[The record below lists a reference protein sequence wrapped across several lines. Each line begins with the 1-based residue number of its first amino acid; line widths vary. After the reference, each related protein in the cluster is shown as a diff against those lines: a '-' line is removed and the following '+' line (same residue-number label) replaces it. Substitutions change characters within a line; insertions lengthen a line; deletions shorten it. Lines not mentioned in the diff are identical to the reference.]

1 MGVYCRTQ
9 HNIRFQLQ
17 APLFRDQQCFPLST
31 NIRGWTPG
39 FKLRYNMLEAVNG
52 ITRLESMQVVSTVP
66 QVCQGMV
73 SECPAFKKANG
84 TGNNPVAA
92 VAMTPIENQ
101 ILHGPFQLEL
111 SQYSKTTNPFSYYI
125 YIYISALSM
134 FIRQEPPIA
143 MLEPL
148 NPIMEKTP

>member
-1 MGVYCRTQ
+1 
-9 HNIRFQLQ
+9 
-17 APLFRDQQCFPLST
+17 
-31 NIRGWTPG
+31 
-39 FKLRYNMLEAVNG
+39 MLEAVNG
-52 ITRLESMQVVSTVP
+52 ITRLESMQVLSTVP

-73 SECPAFKKANG
+73 SECPAFKKAKL

-111 SQYSKTTNPFSYYI
+111 SQYSKTTDPFSYYI
-125 YIYISALSM
+125 YNILCISALSM